1 MRSFSHPGRSTVYAS
16 NAMCATSHP
25 LASQAAVDIMKEG
38 GNAVDAAIAAS
49 AVLAVV
55 EPHMTG
61 IGGDCFALF
70 WKPGAKVMG
79 LSGMGRAAAAATP
92 EWYAEKNMVT
102 VEPTSAHA
110 VTVPGAIDGW
120 CRLVEDHGS
129 LPMSR
134 IMETAIILA
143 NEGFPVSPR
152 TAHDWVDY
160 EYKLGLYESTRACY
174 LKDGKAPKVGD
185 VMRFPELGKSLSMIA
200 EGGRDAFYT
209 GELAS
214 DMVDTLQALGGLQTM
229 EDFAQQSSTYVTP
242 ITAGFKGM
250 DIYEMP
256 PSNHGMTAIMMLKM
270 LERIDDR
277 GSEAVSAKRYHVM
290 MEAARMAYGAR
301 DEYLAD
307 PDFMDIPIEHLI
319 SDAVADELARR
330 IDPDRRTPDLGNFP
344 QPASNDTVYL
354 TVVDKNGMV
363 VSFINSIYHSFG
375 SGITAPK
382 SGILLHSRG
391 YGFRFMPGHVN
402 SIAPRKRPMH
412 TLIPG
417 MALKDG
423 VPVASFGVMGA
434 DFQPTGHVHVLT
446 NMYDYGMDPQEAL
459 DSPRVFFEG
468 ETLAIEQGVPENV
481 VKDLISMGHEVKI
494 VPEPWGG
501 GQIITIDRKR
511 NILIGGSDPRKDG
524 VALGY

>member
-25 LASQAAVDIMKEG
+25 LASQAAIEILKKG
-38 GNAVDAAIAAS
+38 GNAVDAAISAA

-70 WKPGAKVMG
+70 WKPGAKVTG
-79 LSGMGRAAAAATP
+79 LSGMGRSAKAASLD
-92 EWYAEKNMVT
+92 WYSENNINSID
-102 VEPTSAHA
+102 PTSAHA

-129 LPMSR
+129 LTMPE

-152 TAHDWVDY
+152 TATDWAGY
-160 EYKLGLYESTRACY
+160 EEKLSKYENTRARY

-185 VMRFPELGKSLSMIA
+185 IMRFPELGKSLGMIA

-214 DMVDTLQALGGLQTM
+214 DMVDTLQALGGLQTL

-242 ITAGFKGM
+242 ISSGFRGM
-250 DIYEMP
+250 EIHEMP
-256 PSNHGMTAIMMLKM
+256 PSNHGMTALMMLKM

-290 MEAARMAYGAR
+290 MEAARMAYSAR
-301 DEYLAD
+301 DAYLSD
-307 PDFMDIPIEHLI
+307 PDFMEMPIEHLI
-319 SDAVADELARR
+319 SDAVADELASR
-330 IDPDRRTPDLGNFP
+330 INPNHRTPDLGTFP
-344 QPASNDTVYL
+344 APQSNDTVYL

-375 SGITAPK
+375 SAITAPK

-391 YGFRFMPGHVN
+391 YGFRFTPGHAN

-446 NMYDYGMDPQEAL
+446 NMYEYGMDPQEAL
-459 DSPRVFFEG
+459 DSPRVFYVG
-468 ETLAIEQGVPENV
+468 DALAIEQGVPETI
-481 VKDLISMGHEVKI
+481 VKELIAMGHKVNI
-494 VPEPWGG
+494 VSEPWGG
-501 GQIITIDRKR
+501 GQIISIDRKR
-511 NILIGGSDPRKDG
+511 GILIGGSDPRKDG
-524 VALGY
+524 IALGY